1 MSKGF
6 FTGVSAV
13 VSAIVQMAVIAWLGL
28 QQNPDAPDQ
37 LLRDAVWLFPCLVLL
52 YATLY
57 DDDGVVEDGFYQ
69 AIYAILVVIGQVEL
83 GAIIGNVDVS
93 LWAYISFIFGTPA
106 IMVWILPVLPL
117 GVFRGVRY
125 LTDGQSEAVSR
136 SSCNTLNC

>member
-1 MSKGF
+1 
-6 FTGVSAV
+6 
-13 VSAIVQMAVIAWLGL
+13 MAGAATKPGC
-28 QQNPDAPDQ
+28 PDQ

-69 AIYAILVVIGQVEL
+69 AIYAILVVIGQVVLEV
-83 GAIIGNVDVS
+83 ITGNTGMAPR
-93 LWAYISFIFGTPA
+93 AYISFIFGIPA
-106 IMVWILPVLPL
+106 IVLWILPALPL

-136 SSCNTLNC
+136 SSCNTLDGVGSAPDAPAQAVSPRETADKR